1 MPDWAL
7 SAVPDRNNRY
17 LPSSP
22 CGLAVPFVPYVAE
35 SWTVEDVAE
44 ILRGSTGGV
53 PLAGWVELAQALLD
67 ELPHGSGGGAR

>member
-1 MPDWAL
+1 
-7 SAVPDRNNRY
+7 
-17 LPSSP
+17 
-22 CGLAVPFVPYVAE
+22 VPFVPYVAE